1 MSIRDNLAE
10 VERRIAEACARA
22 GRTRDDVTLV
32 AVSKTFPAEA
42 VDEAIAAGV
51 RDVGENRVQEARD
64 KKPLVRGSARWHLI
78 GHLQSNKAKD
88 AVNLFDVVQTV
99 DSLALAEKLARAA
112 TRPIE
117 VLLQVNIGGE
127 DQKSGID
134 RAEVEAVV
142 RGVRAMPELRLA
154 GLMAIPPI
162 GDSRPYFQAM
172 KVMRDALGLEQ
183 LSMGMSDDYEAAI
196 EEGSTIVRI
205 GRAIFGARNAGF
217 QPAGEPATGRPGAAG

>member
-1 MSIRDNLAE
+1 VSIRDNLAE